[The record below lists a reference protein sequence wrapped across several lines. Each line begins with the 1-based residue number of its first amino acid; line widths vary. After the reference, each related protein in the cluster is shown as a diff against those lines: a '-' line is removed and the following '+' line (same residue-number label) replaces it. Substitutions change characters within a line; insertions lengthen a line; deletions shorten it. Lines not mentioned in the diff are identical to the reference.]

1 MHELEQMRLSVKEME
16 LLMERGNDE
25 RIELESRIMLLK
37 SEAEELQKEL
47 NKVSFLLEE
56 KESKAGNLQSELDS
70 LKAQYTE
77 LKHSLLE
84 DESEKEELRKQV
96 VLLKDDLKKAV
107 DALSSMEK
115 KIKDGATLDADEATS
130 ETSTPVPCG
139 STEAAN
145 LKEKIK
151 LLEDQIKLKESA
163 LEISSNTF
171 LEKEKDFHNKIEEL
185 EERLEVLDES
195 SFRYCENEVEKVAPP
210 AEDEAPILRLNEEE
224 SNSDEDSST
233 ASKISNANNS
243 TSTSINSN
251 TANDPGYLDELKNE
265 MALLRE
271 RNESMEAELK
281 EMQGRYSE
289 LSLKFAEV
297 EGERQQLVMRVRYLK
312 NAKKRS

>member
-1 MHELEQMRLSVKEME
+1 
-16 LLMERGNDE
+16 
-25 RIELESRIMLLK
+25 
-37 SEAEELQKEL
+37 
-47 NKVSFLLEE
+47 
-56 KESKAGNLQSELDS
+56 
-70 LKAQYTE
+70 
-77 LKHSLLE
+77 
-84 DESEKEELRKQV
+84 
-96 VLLKDDLKKAV
+96 
-107 DALSSMEK
+107 MEK

-151 LLEDQIKLKESA
+151 LLEGQIKLKESA

-171 LEKEKDFHNKIEEL
+171 LEKEKDLHNKIEEL

-195 SFRYCENEVEKVAPP
+195 SIQYCENEVEKVAPP
-210 AEDEAPILRLNEEE
+210 AEDEALNLGLSEEE
-224 SNSDEDSST
+224 RNSHEDSST
-233 ASKISNANNS
+233 TSKISDANNS
-243 TSTSINSN
+243 TSTSINS
-251 TANDPGYLDELKNE
+251 TTNDTGYLDELKNE

-297 EGERQQLVMRVRYLK
+297 EGDGNNL
-312 NAKKRS
+312 

>member
-47 NKVSFLLEE
+47 NK
-56 KESKAGNLQSELDS
+56 
-70 LKAQYTE
+70 YTE

-115 KIKDGATLDADEATS
+115 KIKNGATLDADEATS

-151 LLEDQIKLKESA
+151 LLE
-163 LEISSNTF
+163 
-171 LEKEKDFHNKIEEL
+171 
-185 EERLEVLDES
+185 
-195 SFRYCENEVEKVAPP
+195 VAPP
-210 AEDEAPILRLNEEE
+210 AEDEAPNLGLSEEE
-224 SNSDEDSST
+224 RNSHEDSST
-233 ASKISNANNS
+233 TSKISDANNS
-243 TSTSINSN
+243 TSTSINSS
-251 TANDPGYLDELKNE
+251 TTNDTGYLDELKNE